1 MAVLSSMFAARVR
14 WGPVFVQ
21 FPAAKGNR
29 RSHLPR
35 YSSLTQRILCM
46 ESALL
51 TGLGIVPWIV
61 PILAL
66 LGLAITKVCD
76 APQLQRFGERVFF
89 AALLLVAG
97 ATLHTV
103 ACNNPFWLI
112 HTSSLAL
119 MTVGAVIR

>member
-1 MAVLSSMFAARVR
+1 
-14 WGPVFVQ
+14 
-21 FPAAKGNR
+21 
-29 RSHLPR
+29 
-35 YSSLTQRILCM
+35 M